1 MRKLYTYPW
10 EIISGLSGGLDESD
24 GLTSVWHPFVLSSET
39 NYLANAVNGH
49 AFPSKK
55 VSDDFTVFELHGPM
69 LKGEMSK
76 SLIITDSDTNEI
88 RLHFFDKKYELERKS
103 LVGQFEPFFD
113 QMMDNMLLLVRDG
126 LNIEKFNL
134 KNHYWPE
141 ISEII
146 LEDSNDD
153 PAKYSLI
160 VDLARPKTLMEP
172 LTRVTDRPK
181 RILRRIHDQERV
193 QKVREID
200 TKCLIDLARR
210 PGSHLA
216 EKAGPKQRIM
226 AIKRTESINT
236 LENRVTRHCCELSYQ
251 ASRRY
256 LIKHKNI
263 SPTESKRVTDVSKM
277 QRFSR
282 HAPSKN
288 SFQGV
293 TRLLEPCKQPNY
305 SLLMNSD
312 YSRIWKAY
320 VELVRNE
327 DLRSELWI
335 WHRRLWV
342 DYMAS
347 YLAIVV
353 NAFAELKG
361 PEMITRVG
369 EKTVLAKR
377 KHSTGTWILPDSL
390 PGPFIVD
397 KGHEAPL
404 TLYLIDGNTESL
416 EKLSSKLSGLNVLNA
431 DYFLISSQAGKL
443 EALPVYAMM
452 PAPHLQES
460 KYKTLNEKMYPSLVE
475 HLELYNNSQPEVR
488 CRGGWVL
495 LANWVHSPGQA
506 DLVKT
511 QVDGSFECWVSQIQA
526 ESSTWIKSR
535 QCWESPILSMCG
547 V

>member
-1 MRKLYTYPW
+1 MIKLFIYPW
-10 EIISGLSGGLDESD
+10 EVISGLNGGLDESD
-24 GLTSVWHPFVLSSET
+24 GLPTSWLPFALSSD
-39 NYLANAVNGH
+39 NSNIANAVNGH
-49 AFPSKK
+49 AFPAKK
-55 VSDDFTVFELHGPM
+55 VSGDFAIYELHGPM

-76 SLIITDSDTNEI
+76 SLVITDSGSNDI
-88 RLHFFDKKYELERKS
+88 RLHFVDPKTELGQES
-103 LVGQFEPFFD
+103 LVGYFEPFFD
-113 QMMDNMLLLVRDG
+113 QVMDNMLLFVREG
-126 LNIEKFNL
+126 LDIEHFKL

-141 ISEII
+141 LSKSI
-146 LEDSNDD
+146 LVDSDD

-181 RILRRIHDQERV
+181 KILRRIHDQERV

-226 AIKRTESINT
+226 AIKRTESIDT
-236 LENRVTRHCCELSYQ
+236 LENRVTRHCCELSYL

-256 LIKHKNI
+256 LLKNKNYT
-263 SPTESKRVTDVSKM
+263 PTESRRVADVSKM
-277 QRFSR
+277 LRFSR

-293 TRLLEPCKQPNY
+293 TRLIEPCKQPNY

-327 DLRSELWI
+327 DLRAELWI

-353 NAFAELKG
+353 NAFAELLG
-361 PEMITRVG
+361 PEMITHIG

-377 KHSTGTWILPDSL
+377 KHSEGTWILPDSL

-397 KGHEAPL
+397 QGDEAPL
-404 TLYLIDGNTESL
+404 TLYLIDGNLESL
-416 EKLSSKLSGLNVLNA
+416 ENLSPKLTGLAVLNA
-431 DYFLISSQAGKL
+431 DYFLISSQAGNL

-452 PAPHLQES
+452 PAPHLQVS
-460 KYKTLNEKMYPSLVE
+460 KYKTLNEKMHPSLVE
-475 HLELYNNSQPEVR
+475 HLELYNNSQPEVH
-488 CRGGWVL
+488 CHGGWIL
-495 LANWVHSPGQA
+495 QANLTHSLDQT
-506 DLVKT
+506 DLIKPKRE
-511 QVDGSFECWVSQIQA
+511 DSLECWVSLIQA
-526 ESSTWIKSR
+526 ESGNWIENR
-535 QCWESPILSMCG
+535 YCWESPILSMCG